1 MNPVQTANMI
11 RAYLDRI
18 QHYAKHA
25 GLEVSTVHGISMPE
39 VHAHQELQ
47 FNLQMLF
54 ESCDVLRSNLQDASS
69 DLATPTREEMISAV
83 MSAALFRERQNPFG
97 GVMLVCSVTFECAGQ
112 LTREAEMRTDVDLKD
127 RLRRQLAEKVMSSLS
142 ATELQRMVQ
151 WHRERLATAA
161 MQADSQAGEQPR

>member
-1 MNPVQTANMI
+1 MTPVQTANMI
-11 RAYLDRI
+11 RGYLDRI

-25 GLEVSTVHGISMPE
+25 YREVSTVHGISMPE
-39 VHAHQELQ
+39 CRAHQELQ

-54 ESCDVLRSNLQDASS
+54 ESCEVLRTNLQDERS
-69 DLATPTREEMISAV
+69 DLAPPTREEMIVAV
-83 MSAALFRERQNPFG
+83 MSAVLFRERRNAFG
-97 GVMLVCSVTFECAGQ
+97 DVTLVCSVTFERAVQ

-142 ATELQRMVQ
+142 AKELQRMVD

-161 MQADSQAGEQPR
+161 MQADPKTEESGR